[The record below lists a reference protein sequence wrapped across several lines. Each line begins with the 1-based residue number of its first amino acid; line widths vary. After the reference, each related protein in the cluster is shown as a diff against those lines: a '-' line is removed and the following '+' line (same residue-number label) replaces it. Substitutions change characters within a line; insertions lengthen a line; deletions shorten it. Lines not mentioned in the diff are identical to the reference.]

1 MRKSTADDHF
11 LFDMTSSKPGADDGE
26 QSLAAICVRALLD
39 RHEVPRH
46 KHSTLTADV
55 LGLSYSHAHRKVQKD
70 STWSLEELKRMAE
83 FFGETLAQLVSL
95 GEAEAPRSAVLL
107 AGSARVPCR
116 IWLEQEAKSALPGSL
131 VAIAV
136 GSEWVVM
143 PAGDNA
149 PPHAF
154 DIRLLVLQGDAQTAR
169 RIAVLDDKRDT
180 TDSLV
185 EALVASGF
193 EATPFYAA
201 QDLADAVRAR
211 PFDGYLID
219 WIIGNQDSRELIAGI
234 RESDLQ
240 CPIGLLT
247 GEFDTGRAQAN
258 EVADAVRRYKLMFFE
273 KPLRL
278 PIISAQLTQA
288 FGPR

>member
-1 MRKSTADDHF
+1 
-11 LFDMTSSKPGADDGE
+11 MTSSKTGADDGE

-39 RHEVPRH
+39 RHDVPRH
-46 KHSTLTADV
+46 KHSTLTAAI

-70 STWSLEELKRMAE
+70 STWSLEELQRMAE
-83 FFGETLAQLVSL
+83 FFGETLSQLVSQ
-95 GEAEAPRSAVLL
+95 GDADAPRTAVLL
-107 AGSARVPCR
+107 AGSARVPCQV
-116 IWLEQEAKSALPGSL
+116 WLEPEPKPAEAGSL
-131 VAIAV
+131 VAIGT

-143 PAGDNA
+143 PAGDN
-149 PPHAF
+149 PPAHAF
-154 DIRLLVLQGDAQTAR
+154 GIRLLVLQGDARSAR

-185 EALVASGF
+185 DALAASGF
-193 EATPFYAA
+193 EATPFYTA
-201 QDLADAVRAR
+201 QDLADAVQAR

-219 WIIGNQDSRELIAGI
+219 WIIGNEDSRALIAGI
-234 RESDLQ
+234 REGDPR

-288 FGPR
+288 FSPR